1 MKLLRQLAILIA
13 ALAVLVMSTAYVAHR
28 HQQDLAN
35 DAPTADHCEL
45 CLQVGR
51 GAGPVA
57 VAPAVV
63 TAASGWTLWLV
74 VAGILTVLPRAL
86 RRAQQARAPPR

>member
-1 MKLLRQLAILIA
+1 VKQLRRLSLLLA

-28 HQQDLAN
+28 HKQDLAN

-51 GAGPVA
+51 SAGPLV
-57 VAPAVV
+57 VTPAVV
-63 TAASGWTLWLV
+63 GASPGWTLWFAVTGLL
-74 VAGILTVLPRAL
+74 AVLPQAL